1 MFNREC
7 GVFKT
12 SYKSDMALFPLPLTF
27 WTVVVVSVI
36 FFIVIP
42 LIATNY
48 YLNMLNLVFIA
59 VVGALGLN
67 LLTGYCG
74 QISIGHA
81 AFIMVGAYAAAHGVT
96 TFHMPFW
103 LGIIF
108 GGVAAALWGI
118 VFGIPS
124 LRVKGL
130 YLAIATWAAQL
141 ITEWIMIHVTPIS
154 GGAEATKS
162 VPLVHF
168 GGWVVESMR
177 DYYYLNL
184 IIAAIAIIAAMN
196 IVRSPIGRAFV
207 AIRDRDIAAEALG
220 INLFKYKLL
229 AFAMASFYAGVA
241 GAMYAYYWRI
251 ATYEAFDLMVS
262 IDYLAMIIIGGMG
275 SILGS
280 IFGAAFVTLMNPF
293 LRGVLDKLAPLFT
306 EPGQLGGVTA
316 IFTQLRIVLFGALII
331 IFLVLEPEGLN
342 KLWRNVKAYFR
353 VWPFSY

>member
-154 GGAEATKS
+154 GGAESTKS

-168 GGWVVESMR
+168 GGWVIESMR